1 MPLRSETSSDR
12 PRRSASAPQGAPQA
26 APKAAPQRKR
36 RPSSGTA
43 RTPRQT
49 TPATKAPA
57 TPAAKPAVAKA
68 AAPTATTFTELGVP
82 TVLND
87 ALAPL
92 GITTPSPIQA
102 ATLPDSLAGR
112 DVLGRG
118 KTGSGKTFAFLLPL
132 VARLAESNRRPK
144 SGKPRALV
152 LAPTRE
158 LAAQI
163 EESLKVLE
171 GPTHLRS
178 RAIFGGVG
186 QNPQVKALQAGVDVV
201 IACPGRLLDLMG
213 QGHVD
218 FSDLQ
223 VAVLDEADQMAD
235 MGFLPMVKRILDK
248 VSADA
253 QKMLFSATL
262 DNGIDVL
269 VRKYLHN
276 PVIHEADSVEG
287 PQVQM
292 EHHVISLD
300 PEQRLDAVKDLAS
313 APGRSI
319 VFTRTKYGAKKLAKQ
334 LVQQGVPAVELH
346 GNLSQGARTRNLEAF
361 GSGRVNT
368 LVATDIAARG
378 IHVDD
383 VAVVVHADPPVEH
396 KAYVHRSG
404 RTARA
409 GQSGT
414 VITLVTPDQRGDVR
428 TLMRQAKIKP
438 EVHTLSAAV
447 LTDLAPGERVTVT
460 AAEAQKIANPEALA
474 QKNAQQQARQR
485 KQGSETR
492 KQGSGRKSQGNGRR
506 SGAGSQSA
514 AGGASGQ
521 GSEQGGRDGHGRG
534 GRRGQGQQGSG
545 QRSARSARGGQG
557 GRGRGG
563 QGGSQRVYST
573 GSGSR

>member
-1 MPLRSETSSDR
+1 MRPDQVRTDDSRGKSARSRT
-12 PRRSASAPQGAPQA
+12 RRSAGAPEG
-26 APKAAPQRKR
+26 APHRSR
-36 RPSSGTA
+36 RNTSSHQQPS
-43 RTPRQT
+43 RNQP
-49 TPATKAPA
+49 
-57 TPAAKPAVAKA
+57 AKPAQPAPA
-68 AAPTATTFTELGVP
+68 AASFTEVGVP
-82 TVLND
+82 
-87 ALAPL
+87 APL
-92 GITTPSPIQA
+92 VEALTPRGITVPSPIQA
-102 ATLPDSLAGR
+102 ATLPDSLSGR

-132 VARLAESNRRPK
+132 VARLMDTNRRPA
-144 SGKPRALV
+144 SRRPRALV

-171 GPTHLRS
+171 GPAGLSS

-218 FSDLQ
+218 FSDLE

-235 MGFLPMVKRILDK
+235 MGFLPMVKRILDT
-248 VSADA
+248 VPGRA

-269 VRKYLHN
+269 VKRYLHD
-276 PVIHEADSVEG
+276 PVIHEADSSEG
-287 PQVQM
+287 PAVEMQ
-292 EHHVISLD
+292 HHVVRID
-300 PEQRLDAVKDLAS
+300 PEQRLDTVKDLAS

-361 GSGRVNT
+361 GSGRVST

-383 VAVVVHADPPVEH
+383 VAVVLHADPPVEH

-414 VITLVTPDQRGDVR
+414 VVTLVTPDQRSDVR
-428 TLMRQAKIKP
+428 SLMRQAKIKP
-438 EVHTLSAAV
+438 EVHELAPAV
-447 LTDLAPGERVTVT
+447 LEALAPGERVTLS
-460 AAEAQKIANPEALA
+460 AEEAQKVANPEALA
-474 QKNAQQQARQR
+474 QKAAQQQARQR
-485 KQGSETR
+485 KQGG
-492 KQGSGRKSQGNGRR
+492 QGKGSSTRR
-506 SGAGSQSA
+506 SKGGQANSRRSEAGRDGRSA
-514 AGGASGQ
+514 Q
-521 GSEQGGRDGHGRG
+521 GSERGGRDGHGRG

-545 QRSARSARGGQG
+545 QRAPRGARGGQG

-573 GSGSR
+573 GSSPRS

>member
-1 MPLRSETSSDR
+1 MSVRPDAQR
-12 PRRSASAPQGAPQA
+12 PRQPRSASKPQGAPTVT
-26 APKAAPQRKR
+26 KAANAANAAKATKPN
-36 RPSSGTA
+36 A
-43 RTPRQT
+43 R
-49 TPATKAPA
+49 PATASS
-57 TPAAKPAVAKA
+57 
-68 AAPTATTFTELGVP
+68 FTELGVP
-82 TVLND
+82 DVLNE

-92 GITTPSPIQA
+92 GITKPSPIQA

-132 VARLAESNRRPK
+132 VARLAADRRRPK
-144 SGKPRALV
+144 PGRPRALV

-171 GPTHLRS
+171 APTHLRS

-218 FSDLQ
+218 FSDLE

-248 VSADA
+248 VPGSA

-269 VRKYLHN
+269 VKKYLHN
-276 PVIHEADSVEG
+276 PVVHEADSVEG

-292 EHHVISLD
+292 EHHVINLD
-300 PEQRLDAVKDLAS
+300 PEQRLETVKDLAS
-313 APGRSI
+313 APGRAI

-428 TLMRQAKIKP
+428 TLMRQARIKP
-438 EVHTLSAAV
+438 TVHALSPAV
-447 LTDLAPGERVTVT
+447 LTELAPGERVTVS
-460 AAEAQKIANPEALA
+460 AAEAQQIANPEALA
-474 QKNAQQQARQR
+474 QKAAQQKARQR
-485 KQGSETR
+485 KQG
-492 KQGSGRKSQGNGRR
+492 
-506 SGAGSQSA
+506 
-514 AGGASGQ
+514 GQ
-521 GSEQGGRDGHGRG
+521 GGQGGRGKKPANAKRSQAGSRG
-534 GRRGQGQQGSG
+534 QSASGGQGQQGSG
-545 QRSARSARGGQG
+545 QRSPRGARGGQGGQG
-557 GRGRGG
+557 GRGRGGRSRG

-573 GSGSR
+573 GSSPR

>member
-1 MPLRSETSSDR
+1 
-12 PRRSASAPQGAPQA
+12 
-26 APKAAPQRKR
+26 
-36 RPSSGTA
+36 
-43 RTPRQT
+43 
-49 TPATKAPA
+49 
-57 TPAAKPAVAKA
+57 
-68 AAPTATTFTELGVP
+68 
-82 TVLND
+82 
-87 ALAPL
+87 
-92 GITTPSPIQA
+92 
-102 ATLPDSLAGR
+102 
-112 DVLGRG
+112 
-118 KTGSGKTFAFLLPL
+118 
-132 VARLAESNRRPK
+132 
-144 SGKPRALV
+144 
-152 LAPTRE
+152 
-158 LAAQI
+158 
-163 EESLKVLE
+163 
-171 GPTHLRS
+171 LRS

-186 QNPQVKALQAGVDVV
+186 QNPQVKSLQAGVDVV

-213 QGHVD
+213 QGHID
-218 FSDLQ
+218 FADLQ

-235 MGFLPMVKRILDK
+235 MGFLPMVKRILDR
-248 VSADA
+248 VPAAA

-269 VRKYLHN
+269 VKKYLHN

-292 EHHVISLD
+292 EHHVITID
-300 PEQRLDAVKDLAS
+300 PEQRLETVKDLAS
-313 APGRSI
+313 APGRAI

-428 TLMRQAKIKP
+428 SLMRQAKIKP
-438 EVHTLSAAV
+438 TVHALSPAV
-447 LTDLAPGERVTVT
+447 LTELAPGERVTLE
-460 AAEAQKIANPEALA
+460 AAEAQQIANPEAVA
-474 QKNAQQQARQR
+474 QKAAQQQARQR
-485 KQGSETR
+485 KQGGGQS
-492 KQGSGRKSQGNGRR
+492 SSGRR
-506 SGAGSQSA
+506 SKGGQGNARRGGGGQDGRSA
-514 AGGASGQ
+514 Q

-573 GSGSR
+573 GSSPR